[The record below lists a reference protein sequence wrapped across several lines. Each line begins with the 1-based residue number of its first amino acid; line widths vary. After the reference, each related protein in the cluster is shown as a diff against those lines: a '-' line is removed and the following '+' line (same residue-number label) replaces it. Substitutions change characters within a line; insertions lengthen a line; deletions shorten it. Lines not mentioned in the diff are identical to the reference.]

1 MVLKNYRTLAT
12 TQTWDSTSQTIITQ
26 LPRDFLAQRYYIDM
40 DSSGVV
46 AGGTV
51 TPVVDGGLKMITSI
65 KIVAVGEGSSRTI
78 FDVNGTD
85 LYHMNLFDYGAPVSP
100 ITFPLSTTSN
110 QLHMSFCIDFRCNRL
125 DPDDYSVA
133 LPTYL
138 LSSLQLEITYALP
151 STTNYGSNMPT
162 AFATDVTT
170 RITCVEG
177 IPEAGEDF
185 SSNPLMTIL
194 SKTLTADTS
203 TGSLESFD
211 TFFQVGALIRRD
223 FVRVENSS
231 NVRSDAEMTNFQVN
245 SGTIPLMS
253 NIYTDSQKMHNLIN
267 YRISSGYP
275 RGLDGSS
282 GAGASPPVFRGT
294 TSPTANAPY
303 DMGNYVSD
311 GYYMIDFYNNRMPF
325 INTASGLRIGGLST
339 VGYNTGDLI
348 FQGNFANAS
357 SVIRRVQ
364 ETIEG

>member
-12 TQTWDSTSQTIITQ
+12 TQTWDSTAQTIITQ
-26 LPRDFLAQRYYIDM
+26 LPRDFLLQRLYIDM

-51 TPVVDGGLKMITSI
+51 TPVVDGGLKMITNI
-65 KIVAVGEGSSRTI
+65 KIVAVGEGSSRTLVDI
-78 FDVNGTD
+78 NGTD
-85 LYHMNLFDYGAPVSP
+85 LYHLNLFDYGAPISP

-110 QLHMSFCIDFRCNRL
+110 QLHMSFCIDLRSNKL
-125 DPDDYSVA
+125 DPDDYSVS

-138 LSSLQLEITYALP
+138 LSSLQIEITYALP
-151 STTNYGSNMPT
+151 STTNYGTNMPT

-170 RITCVEG
+170 RFTCVEG

-185 SSNPLMTIL
+185 SSNPLMTLL

-203 TGSLESFD
+203 TGALESFD
-211 TFFQVGALIRRD
+211 TFFQVGALITRT
-223 FVRVENSS
+223 FLRVENSS
-231 NVRSDAEMTNFQVN
+231 NVRSDDEMTNFQVN

-253 NIYTDSQKMHNLIN
+253 NIYADSQKMHNIIN

-325 INTASGLRIGGLST
+325 ISTASGLRIGGLST

-348 FQGNFANAS
+348 FQANFANAS

-364 ETIEG
+364 TTIEG